1 VCAATARMTGR
12 QRNRRRRGGW
22 GGDVHSKGEGGVGG
36 GCGGGSGRC
45 ERPPLGGAREGEMR
59 AAAAG
64 RREGGGDASGGRRE
78 RVEDWR
84 APSTYGGSAPGPG
97 FYRVRYRMPLHP
109 VQDVGAA
116 KFTGPGRFPGHRC
129 G

>member
-1 VCAATARMTGR
+1 
-12 QRNRRRRGGW
+12 
-22 GGDVHSKGEGGVGG
+22 
-36 GCGGGSGRC
+36 
-45 ERPPLGGAREGEMR
+45 MR

-64 RREGGGDASGGRRE
+64 SA
-78 RVEDWR
+78 WR
-84 APSTYGGSAPGPG
+84 IGVQAPSTYGGSAPGPG